1 MADPKIHRH
10 LHIQG
15 IGVASKEFRAKGMGS
30 EKDVPPVADRRA
42 HAEGLMIDLDQ
53 AVSDIDA
60 FKAAQRAS
68 GVPLGKRG
76 MPITVESR
84 PDVSLSVGTGR
95 SGHGFALLNVKRRWL
110 ADPLDEAG
118 VDQAVFYAVPKTLET
133 LRRQLEEYGEWEG
146 VVEEPDE
153 HNLRNVDD
161 EEDEEVGR
169 PRKSKLFESA
179 GRIRPTTLQDLWT
192 DRLASCPTLREE
204 FEWEV
209 WTRAGFQ
216 KSFDRAVEHLEL
228 KSIGEPTKFVDTV
241 VRGIVARPDQIF
253 SIVQASAA
261 VVGLRSASSF
271 AAEDIEIPHASASS
285 QVEKLVRR
293 VRWPKTNAPVVTLL
307 DTGVRRSHPLLGG
320 ALPEPRMFAAEKHWG
335 TKDHSGHGTK
345 MAGVVLYG
353 DISDIPDGHAP
364 IEVLSRLESVV
375 VNPPKGLPRFPAK
388 DAIRRAIEAV
398 EKEKAVRVY
407 CLAQTAAEEA
417 RDGLPTATSGVLD
430 QVIFN
435 DGHRPRLFFAAAG
448 NVPHSKKA
456 PYQLSYYADRNAQ
469 FGIQSPAQAVNT
481 VTVGAVSLKKIRT
494 KGSKAVAAAGDLSPT
509 SRTAQSW
516 AKLYAHKPDI
526 VMEGGN
532 FVVEDDG
539 FYCAP
544 STAHMVLTTSAELPL
559 TAFAAVGE
567 TSAATAACAGLA
579 SRLLARYPKLR
590 METVRALMV
599 NAAEWTPEM
608 RALHPTPKDAPKLI
622 ERFGWG
628 IPDEGRLF
636 HSAGNA
642 LTLMIEDTLVP
653 YRRPKK
659 SGVPPLKEM
668 KYFELP
674 WPKQSLLALGGKQVE
689 MRCTLSYFVEPD
701 AHAPARDRMERYA
714 SHRLKFEVKRFREG
728 HDQARARFNALSAIG
743 NTDEGATDDG
753 WLLGSNNRHK
763 GTLHHDVWRGPAFEL
778 MDRGG
783 ISVLPVRGW
792 WGDTASFGRF
802 EAPVHF
808 SLVVTIRTPTTD
820 GIDLVAEA
828 AAAVNPVNWVEAP
841 VAVARI

>member
-10 LHIQG
+10 LHIHG
-15 IGVASKEFRAKGMGS
+15 IGVASKEFRAMGMGS

-42 HAEGLMIDLDQ
+42 HAFGLMFDLEQ
-53 AVSDIDA
+53 AVADIDA
-60 FKAAQRAS
+60 FREAQKAS
-68 GVPLGKRG
+68 GVPSGKRG
-76 MPITVESR
+76 MPITVEGR

-95 SGHGFALLNVKRRWL
+95 SGRGFALLNVKRKWPTNSEE
-110 ADPLDEAG
+110 DPG
-118 VDQAVFYAVPKTLET
+118 VDQAVFYAVPKTLDT
-133 LRRQLEEYGEWEG
+133 LRRQLAEYAEWQG
-146 VVEEPDE
+146 VVDAPDE
-153 HNLRNVDD
+153 GNLRNVD
-161 EEDEEVGR
+161 EDEDEDAGR

-192 DRLASCPTLREE
+192 DRQVSCPTLREE

-209 WTRAGFQ
+209 WTRAAFQ
-216 KSFDRAVEHLEL
+216 KSFDRAVAKLEL
-228 KSIGEPTKFVDTV
+228 TSIGEPTKFVDTV

-253 SIVQASAA
+253 SIVQASGA

-271 AAEDIEIPHASASS
+271 AAGDMEVPPASASS
-285 QVEKLVRR
+285 RVDELVNR
-293 VRWPKTNAPVVTLL
+293 VRWPRSGAPVVTLL

-320 ALPEPRMFAAEKHWG
+320 ALPEPRMFAAERHWG

-353 DISDIPDGHAP
+353 DISEIPEDDSP
-364 IEVLSRLESVV
+364 IDVVSRLESVV
-375 VNPPKGLPRFPAK
+375 VNPPEGLARFPAK
-388 DAIRRAIEAV
+388 DAIQRAVAAV

-417 RDGLPTATSGVLD
+417 QDGLPTATSGVLD
-430 QVIFN
+430 KVIFN
-435 DGHRPRLFFAAAG
+435 DGTRTRLFFAAAG
-448 NVPHSKKA
+448 NVPHSRKA

-481 VTVGAVSLKKIRT
+481 ITVGAVSLKKVRA
-494 KGSKAVAAAGDLSPT
+494 KGSKAVAAPGDLSPT

-516 AKLYAHKPDI
+516 SKLYAHKPDI

-532 FVVEDDG
+532 FIVEDGG

-544 STAHMVLTTSAELPL
+544 SAAHMVLTTSAELPS
-559 TAFAAVGE
+559 TAFESVGE

-608 RALHPTPKDAPKLI
+608 RALHPATRDTPRLI

-636 HSAGNA
+636 QSAGNA

-653 YRRPKK
+653 YRSPTK
-659 SGVPPLKEM
+659 SGAPPLKEM

-674 WPKQSLLALGGKQVE
+674 WPEESLRALGGKQVE

-714 SHRLKFEVKRFREG
+714 SHRLKFEVKRYREG
-728 HDQARARFNALSAIG
+728 HAQARARYNALSTADAG
-743 NTDEGATDDG
+743 YENATDDG

-763 GTLHHDVWRGPAFEL
+763 GTLHHDVWKGPAFVLVE
-778 MDRGG
+778 RGG

-792 WGDTASFGRF
+792 WGDTTSFGRL
-802 EAPVHF
+802 EKPVHF
-808 SLVVTIRTPTTD
+808 SLVVTIRTPATD
-820 GIDLVAEA
+820 GIDLVVEA
-828 AAAVNPVNWVEAP
+828 AAAVNPANWVETP
-841 VAVARI
+841 VAVART